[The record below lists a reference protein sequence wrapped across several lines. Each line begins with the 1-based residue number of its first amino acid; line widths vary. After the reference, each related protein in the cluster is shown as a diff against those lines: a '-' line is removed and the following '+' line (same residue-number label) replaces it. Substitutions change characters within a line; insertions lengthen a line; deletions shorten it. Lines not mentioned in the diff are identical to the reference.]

1 MTSRFLSGLVAA
13 ALLLLS
19 GCKDP
24 SATAGSTSGAA
35 LYAFDSTTSTVL
47 VWTDLG
53 TLYTTPTA
61 ATPTKTLTS
70 SAFTKV
76 TNMAW
81 GGVCLDSSSGI
92 LYLVS
97 ADGNIVRVKN
107 LRSQSGAVTSTDVVS
122 FQLASSTPFLS
133 NSTFGQAAIDSSTN
147 TLYIT
152 EANTSST
159 RIWVVPN
166 ASSQLQDASVALQ
179 ALQVTGDS
187 GGTGVAAGGG
197 VAYAFFKDG
206 NGVGIDLLGGPRL
219 RQGNASSFSSSN
231 TIVGSLTTLGI
242 YGSLALDTGNSYL
255 YVARHNTDAVSTLA
269 PVLAFK
275 TGQFGATYNQAP
287 SQSLGS
293 STEQADLRV
302 LAHAGVKDWLVGLSG
317 GGTTSSSVTPTGYA
331 KIHLW
336 KSPLSGTAAVVV
348 TTTSG
353 SVLKGLAVDGNAS

>member
-1 MTSRFLSGLVAA
+1 MTSRILSGLVAV
-13 ALLLLS
+13 ALFLLS

-35 LYAFDSTTSTVL
+35 LDAFDTTTSTVL
-47 VWTDLG
+47 
-53 TLYTTPTA
+53 
-61 ATPTKTLTS
+61 
-70 SAFTKV
+70 
-76 TNMAW
+76 

-107 LRSQSGAVTSTDVVS
+107 LRSQSGGITSTDVVN

-133 NSTFGQAAIDSSTN
+133 NSIFGQAALDSSTD

-152 EANTSST
+152 ENGGSNT
-159 RIWVVPN
+159 RIWVVSN
-166 ASSQLQDASVALQ
+166 ASSQLQDASVPLQ
-179 ALQVTGDS
+179 ALQVSGDS
-187 GGTGVAAGGG
+187 GGYSVAAGGG
-197 VAYAFFKDG
+197 SVYAFLKDG
-206 NGVGIDLLGGPRL
+206 NGVGIDLLAGPRL

-231 TIVGSLTTLGI
+231 TIIGSLTTLGI

-255 YVARHNTDAVSTLA
+255 YVARHNTDAASTLA

-275 TGQFGATYNQAP
+275 TGQFGSTYNQAP

-293 STEQADLRV
+293 STDQADLRV
-302 LAHAGVKDWLVGLSG
+302 LAHAGTKDWLVGLSG
-317 GGTTSSSVTPTGYA
+317 QGTTGYS

-336 KSPLSGTAAVVV
+336 KSPLGGTAAVVV